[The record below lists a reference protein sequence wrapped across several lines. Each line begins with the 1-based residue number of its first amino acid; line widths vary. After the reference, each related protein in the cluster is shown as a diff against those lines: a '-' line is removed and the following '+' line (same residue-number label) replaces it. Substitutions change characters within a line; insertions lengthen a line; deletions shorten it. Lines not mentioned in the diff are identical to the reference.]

1 VSRRSKMAWIIAG
14 AIAGVV
20 LLLVL
25 AFLIV
30 IQTNWF
36 QGRVRQQIIS
46 STENAT
52 GGQAQVGGF
61 SFHWQNLRAT
71 IHNFTIHG
79 NEPAGSPPLFHAKTV
94 EVGLDLTSPLRGLV
108 HIAWLMVDEPEIHLI
123 VYPDGHTNLP
133 APKTKST
140 TSTLETIV
148 NLAIGRFDVRNGSIT
163 VADRRTSFSARGENL
178 RAHLDYNRD
187 NAGYTGEIDAAP
199 VLLQKGSN
207 PPVRANV
214 KLPVTMRKDLLA
226 VDNARMTTPA
236 SHLTITGRLDHMA
249 SPDGAAHIV
258 GQVSLQELKRAVGL
272 QIPIVAKGAPGEI
285 ETNLM
290 LVVRNGAIGFENSH
304 LRLGNST
311 VDLTG
316 MLNQKGPDPVAFHAK
331 LDLAQLGN
339 LFGFRSKPRGILYVN
354 GDFAL
359 RPSGYVLHASAQGKD
374 LSFQQGKTL
383 ITQVDVVAKATAV
396 PNRIEMTGLHIGT
409 MGGFLTGSATI
420 ENQRRFQLTGAL
432 HHFDLDRVA
441 RMLTPAHLGY
451 TGLLSG
457 PVEARG
463 DLKHLAD
470 SDVRASLNLTPGPR
484 GIPLSGHLNASYN
497 GRAGTVTIARSQLRL
512 PHSSVEL
519 AGSLGKQIW
528 VTLVS
533 RDLSDFRPLIAPP
546 VTLNGGTLNLDAT
559 VTGRLSAPHI
569 SGQAVMTNFRVDQ
582 RGFSRFTAAFDA
594 SRSGV
599 SVANATLTR
608 GTLMVNFDASV
619 GLRDWTPLPGEPLQ
633 ADVTVRNADLAD
645 ALALAGQG
653 SIPASGMLSANA
665 HISGTLGSPVG
676 NIDFN
681 VTNGALQGARF
692 DSITAHAILTPQAI
706 NVPTLDYIAGPSRVE
721 VSGMYQH
728 ALNQL
733 NQGTFQVR
741 MRSNQMQLA
750 QFQPMIQGVTGLS
763 GVLNVRADAAGQI
776 HPSAGGTTVQLTGL
790 NANVAAHD
798 LTVEGR
804 KMGDLTATASTA
816 GPAVIY
822 NVSSNFAGSTLRI
835 AGSTMLAGNHDTNAT
850 ANLVNLPIEPVL
862 AVAGESQLP
871 LTGTLSGTAQV
882 IGTLAAPQVQATV
895 DLTNGSA
902 WGEPFRRAQ
911 GTFHYTDRSILVSNA
926 RIETDGS
933 YVEASGGFTHPA
945 GDYRDG
951 LVQFSVRS
959 NDIPLAQIRALQRT
973 TPIGGTVALAAT
985 GAAALSAG
993 KAPRFSNL
1001 NATLTATGLTM
1012 NGAPLGNLTASAET
1026 RSSLILIQL
1035 TSKLAGSTIQ
1045 GSGTI
1050 QVSGDYPLTARASFS
1065 DLAYSHLRPLLGLPA
1080 EPLQTSATGYVTVS
1094 GPLANPDA
1102 LQGTVEITQLDVRS
1116 APAVA
1121 TGTLPRVNLEL
1132 HNQGPIRATLANSV
1146 LTVQHFNLAG
1156 PYTNLSMTGT
1166 ASLAVPRG
1174 VAMRAAGNLQLEVLE
1189 AFNKDVFASG
1199 SVALNAAIHGTPAHP
1214 TMAGTLQLKG
1224 ASLNMVSWPNGLSNA
1239 NGTITFTEREAIIQ
1253 NITGE
1258 SGGGKVTLTG
1268 DVGYGGAETT
1278 VRLQATGEKI
1288 FVNYPENVTTE
1299 VNARL
1304 TLAGTTARSLL
1315 SGNVTILDVALH
1327 SQTDIGTILSAAA
1340 SSPPPSTPY
1349 TGFLAGIHMD
1359 VKIVTAP
1366 GAQFRTSLTQN
1377 LQADANLTLRGTP
1390 DSPGM
1395 LGRVV
1400 ITEGQIIFFGNRYK
1414 IEQGTVAFYDP
1425 QKINPYVNIDLD
1437 TTVSGVEV
1445 TISVTGPME
1454 RLKLTYR
1461 SDPPLAFNDILA
1473 LLTSGRVTTT
1483 DPVLAAR
1490 QPVVEQQSY
1499 EQAGASALLGQAV
1512 ANPVAGTLQRLFG
1525 VTRLEINPQF
1535 VTGYSTPQATVSL
1548 QQQVTPDL
1556 VFTYIQL
1563 VGQSNPQIVR
1573 MEWTID
1579 PEWSAVAQRDYNG
1592 FFSLDFYYKKR
1603 FW

>member
-1 VSRRSKMAWIIAG
+1 MALIIAG
-14 AIAGVV
+14 AVAGAV
-20 LLLVL
+20 LLTLL
-25 AFLIV
+25 ALLIV
-30 IQTNWF
+30 LQTSWF
-36 QGRVRQQIIS
+36 QGRVRQQIVS
-46 STENAT
+46 SVENAT

-79 NEPAGSPPLFHAKTV
+79 NEPAGALPLFHAKTV

-108 HIAWLMVDEPEIHLI
+108 HIAWLMVDTPEIHLI
-123 VYPDGHTNLP
+123 VYADGHTNLP
-133 APKTKST
+133 APKKRSP

-148 NLAIGRFDVRNGSIT
+148 NLAIGRFDVRNGSMS

-178 RAHLDYNRD
+178 RAHFVYNSA

-199 VLLQKGSN
+199 VLLEKGDN

-214 KLPVTMRKDLLA
+214 KLPVTMRKDLVA
-226 VDNARMTTPA
+226 VDRGQLETPA
-236 SHLTITGRLDHMA
+236 SHLTITGQLDHMA
-249 SPDGAAHIV
+249 APDGTAHIV
-258 GQVSLQELKRAVGL
+258 GQVSLEELKRGLGL
-272 QIPIVAKGAPGEI
+272 QVPLVTKEAPGEV
-285 ETNLM
+285 ETNLT
-290 LVVRNGAIGFENSH
+290 LVIRNGAIGFENSH
-304 LRLGNST
+304 LRLGNSS

-331 LDLAQLGN
+331 LDLTQLGR
-339 LFGFRSKPRGILYVN
+339 LFGVKSKPRGILYVN

-359 RPSGYVLHASAQGKD
+359 RPSGYVVHASAQGKG
-374 LSFQQGKTL
+374 LSLQQGKTR
-383 ITQVDVVAKATAV
+383 ISGVDVAAKATAV
-396 PNRIEMTGLHIGT
+396 PNRVELTGLHIDT

-420 ENQRRFQLTGAL
+420 ENQQRFQLNGTL

-441 RMLTPAHLGY
+441 RVFTPAHLGY

-457 PVEARG
+457 PIEARG
-463 DLKHLAD
+463 ELKRLAD
-470 SDVRASLNLTPGPR
+470 SEARASLKLTPGRR
-484 GIPLSGHLNASYN
+484 GIPLSGQLNVSYN
-497 GRAGTVTIARSQLRL
+497 GRAGTVTIARSQLTL
-512 PHSSVEL
+512 PHSRLEL
-519 AGSLGKQIW
+519 AGSLGKQ
-528 VTLVS
+528 VRVRLVS
-533 RDLSDFRPLIAPP
+533 HDLSDFRPLIAPP
-546 VTLNGGTLNLDAT
+546 VTLESGTLNLDAT
-559 VTGRLSAPHI
+559 VSGSLSAPHI
-569 SGQAVMTNFRVDQ
+569 SGQAAMTSFRVDQ
-582 RGFSRFTAAFDA
+582 RRFARFTAAFDA

-608 GTLMVNFDASV
+608 GTLMVNFDAKV
-619 GLRDWTPLPGEPLQ
+619 GLRNWKPLPGEPLE
-633 ADVTVRNADLAD
+633 ADAKVRNADLAD
-645 ALALAGQG
+645 VLALAGQG
-653 SIPASGMLSANA
+653 SIPATGALTADA

-676 NIDFN
+676 NIDFR
-681 VTNGALQGARF
+681 VINGSLRGARF
-692 DSITAHAILTPQAI
+692 DAINARAILTPQAI
-706 NVPTLDYIAGPSRVE
+706 DVPTLEYLAGPSRVE
-721 VSGMYQH
+721 VSGTYQH

-741 MRSNQMQLA
+741 MHSNQMQLA
-750 QFQPMIQGVTGLS
+750 QFQPMMGGLPGLS
-763 GVLNVRADAAGQI
+763 GVLNLQAEAAGMV

-790 NANVAAHD
+790 NASVAAHS

-804 KMGDLTATASTA
+804 MMGDLTATASTA
-816 GPAVIY
+816 GAAVNY
-822 NVSSNFAGSTLRI
+822 NVSSNFAGSTLRVE
-835 AGSTMLAGNHDTNAT
+835 GRTMLTGNHETTAT

-862 AVAGESQLP
+862 AVAGERQLP
-871 LTGTLSGTAQV
+871 VTGTLSGTAQV
-882 IGTLAAPQVQATV
+882 RGTVAAPEVQATV
-895 DLTNGSA
+895 DITNGSA

-911 GTFHYTDRSILVSNA
+911 GSFHYTDQLIQVTGG
-926 RIETDGS
+926 RIEEGVS
-933 YVEASGGFTHPA
+933 SLEASGAFAHPA

-951 LVQFSVRS
+951 QVQFSVRS
-959 NDIPLAQIRALQRT
+959 NDIPLGEVRPLERAI
-973 TPIGGTVALAAT
+973 PIGGTVALAAT
-985 GAAALSAG
+985 GSATLSAG
-993 KAPRFSNL
+993 KAPRFSSL

-1012 NGAPLGNLTASAET
+1012 NGAPLGNLTARAET
-1026 RSSLILIQL
+1026 RSSQILVQVA
-1035 TSKLAGSTIQ
+1035 SSLAGSTVQ

-1050 QVSGDYPLTARASFS
+1050 QMNGDYPVNARLNFS
-1065 DLAYSHLRPLLGLPA
+1065 NLAYSHLRPLLGLPA
-1080 EPLQTSATGYVTVS
+1080 EPLRTSATGYITVS
-1094 GPLANPDA
+1094 GPLANPEA
-1102 LQGTVEITQLDVRS
+1102 LQGNMEITQLDVRS
-1116 APAVA
+1116 AP
-1121 TGTLPRVNLEL
+1121 GTAAGALPRVNLQL
-1132 HNQGPIRATLANSV
+1132 HNQGPIRATLAHSV

-1156 PYTNLSMTGT
+1156 PYTNLTVTGT
-1166 ASLAVPRG
+1166 ASLAPPRNL
-1174 VAMRAAGNLQLEVLE
+1174 AMRATGALQLEMLE
-1189 AFNKDVFASG
+1189 AFNPDVFSSG
-1199 SVALNAAIHGTPAHP
+1199 SVALNAAIRGTLLHP
-1214 TMAGTLQLKG
+1214 RLAGTLQLKG
-1224 ASLNMVSWPNGLSNA
+1224 ASLNVVNWPNGLSNA

-1253 NITGE
+1253 NITGQ

-1268 DVGYGGAETT
+1268 YVGYGGPETT
-1278 VRLQATGEKI
+1278 VRLEVTGEKI

-1349 TGFLAGIHMD
+1349 TGFLAGIHLD
-1359 VKIVTAP
+1359 VRIVTAP

-1445 TISVTGPME
+1445 TISVTGPMD

-1490 QPVVEQQSY
+1490 QPVVEQQSFQ
-1499 EQAGASALLGQAV
+1499 QAGASALLGQAV

-1535 VTGYSTPQATVSL
+1535 VTGYATPQATVSL

-1563 VGQSNPQIVR
+1563 VGQSNPQIIRV
-1573 MEWTID
+1573 EWTID
-1579 PEWSAVAQRDYNG
+1579 PQWSAVAQRDYNG